1 MAWNLDQLQSFVA
14 AAEHGSFSAAAR
26 AGGRAQSAV
35 STHIA
40 LLEAELGVDL
50 FRRGHTVVLTEAGT
64 LLLDEARE
72 VLLRCR
78 RLDERAHALCRSGV
92 GALRIG
98 VEEGLPFGPLM
109 AILEKFAGVFPH
121 VEAEVLT
128 MASDEADW
136 WMSEGDI
143 ALGVFFDVPTLRSDG
158 REVCCLGAVERVL
171 AAADTHPL
179 ARAERIN
186 RDLLARHRQIVIRSG
201 MERPRDGA
209 VLSPLRWYTNSYYTA
224 ADMAARGLGWTLLP
238 VSVAPPEYV
247 LPGLALLRRAEC
259 RFPALNI
266 MLAWKP
272 HLVDEGLRVW
282 LQTELTR
289 VLRAV

>member
-1 MAWNLDQLQSFVA
+1 MAWNLDQLRSFVA
-14 AAEHGSFSAAAR
+14 AAERGSFSAAAR

-50 FRRGHTVVLTEAGT
+50 FRRGHTPTLTEAGT
-64 LLLDEARE
+64 LLLDEARD

-78 RLDERAHALCRSGV
+78 RLDERARALCRSGV
-92 GALRIG
+92 GRLRLG
-98 VEEGLPFGPLM
+98 AEEGLPFGPLM
-109 AILEKFAGVFPH
+109 DVLQKFAGAFPH

-136 WMSEGDI
+136 WMNEGDM
-143 ALGVFFDVPTLRSDG
+143 AVGVFFDVPALRAAG

-171 AAADTHPL
+171 AAAATHPL
-179 ARAERIN
+179 ARAERIT

-201 MERPRDGA
+201 MEPQGDGT
-209 VLSPLRWYTNSYYTA
+209 VLSPLRWSTNNYYTA

-238 VSVAPPEYV
+238 VSVAPPQYV
-247 LPGLALLRRAEC
+247 LPGLTLLRRTEC

-272 HLVDEGLRVW
+272 HLVDEDLRVW

-289 VLRAV
+289 VLRPT